1 MKKGETK
8 RRARQVPAMRRRAK
22 VVTRTGLTV
31 GELISAAYD
40 VLGDTRQVL
49 RVLGSGPL
57 SRRMG
62 RKLVFI

>member
-40 VLGDTRQVL
+40 VLGETRQVL